1 MGYIHILT
9 PEQISRLPAE
19 YVAKILEQE
28 AEQALRSRIRSN
40 LRKLDAEALNTLD
53 DKAVGM
59 ACKLFMLTR
68 EEDDIPPPEGMT
80 DEAWIAYNLLC
91 ELVFDDWSE
100 DDGR

>member
-19 YVAKILEQE
+19 YVAQALEQE
-28 AEQALRSRIRSN
+28 AEQALKNR
-40 LRKLDAEALNTLD
+40 LKKQDAEKLQTLD

-59 ACKLFMLTR
+59 ACKLFVLPCED
-68 EEDDIPPPEGMT
+68 EEAQQVEAMT
-80 DEAWIAYNLLC
+80 EEAWAAYDLLYH
-91 ELVFDDWSE
+91 LVYEDWSE